1 MDELEGGRGARAAAA
16 VAGLMR
22 DPEGAVLGEE
32 PPHVSTGEAEVF
44 PSADIRVFAL
54 VRTMGLVPDV
64 ERLVEPAV
72 GVIELDGWGGANRWP

>member
-1 MDELEGGRGARAAAA
+1 M
-16 VAGLMR
+16 
-22 DPEGAVLGEE
+22 
-32 PPHVSTGEAEVF
+32 VSAGEAEVF
-44 PSADIRVFAL
+44 PGVDIRVFAL